1 MIPSKGMHLLI
12 DAFHRIKAEI
22 PRAKL
27 IIVGKPAYPG
37 YEKTLHRIADDAVIF
52 AGEVSDEE
60 LPYYYAAC
68 DVYATASLLEGFN
81 IPLVEAQACGKP
93 VVAFDTGP
101 HPEVVDDGKTGIL
114 VPLCDTSSL
123 SSAIIKL
130 LQDKELINMMGNQ
143 GTVMVRKRFCLNQA
157 Q

>member
-1 MIPSKGMHLLI
+1 MIPSKDMHLLI

-68 DVYATASLLEGFN
+68 DVYATATLW
-81 IPLVEAQACGKP
+81 EA
-93 VVAFDTGP
+93 F
-101 HPEVVDDGKTGIL
+101 
-114 VPLCDTSSL
+114 
-123 SSAIIKL
+123 
-130 LQDKELINMMGNQ
+130 
-143 GTVMVRKRFCLNQA
+143 KRPDNSNS
-157 Q
+157 